1 MIKKILLLLVVCV
14 IVLQFFR
21 GSEPEVRFD
30 NPDDIFLHV
39 EAPDQ
44 VKNIMRT
51 ACYDCHS
58 METKYPWYT
67 WVTPV
72 SWWVFEHIEHGRD
85 ELNFSEWANFEKRR
99 KVHKLKEIAEEVG
112 EGEMPLESYQ
122 PMHPEAKLTQ
132 EQRDLLIEWS
142 KGLAAQMQQG
152 AE

>member
-1 MIKKILLLLVVCV
+1 MIKKILLLLLGCV

-21 GSEPEVRFD
+21 GSEPEVRLD

-39 EAPDQ
+39 EASDQ

-58 METKYPWYT
+58 METQYPWYT

-72 SWWVFEHIEHGRD
+72 SWFVFDHIEHGRD
-85 ELNFSEWANFEKRR
+85 ELNFSEWASFEKRR
-99 KVHKLKEIAEEVG
+99 KVHKLKEIAEEVA
-112 EGEMPLESYQ
+112 EGEMPLESYT

-132 EQRDLLIEWS
+132 EQRDVLITWA
-142 KGLAAQMQQG
+142 KNLAASMS
-152 AE
+152 EEE